1 MNPPGTVAVD
11 AAKSS
16 LEADRTSAVANNQ
29 DSVRITATVR
39 DADGKGLG
47 GVKVTFSV
55 TGGADQ
61 SSNTSNDGL
70 ANANFSSEKAEEK
83 TVTVKAE
90 LNGVTTELGSKTL
103 TFVAGPAEGIRFKV
117 QPTTTKAGVAISPA
131 VVLEVTDGRGNVVT
145 NDNAFMASV
154 RLVRSN
160 GGSVQ
165 NGAATVAVNGLIT
178 FPNLVINRVQT
189 GYALRAETTSGA
201 ADESVMFDVV
211 TGDLS
216 AATSTLEASPTNVV
230 TGGSA
235 TLTLTAKDLG
245 GNVLGGVP
253 VTFSASGD
261 GTFGSASTTTAGDG
275 TATTTFTSGT
285 VGPQTVTATIGSA
298 ALTVTVTFIP

>member
-16 LEADRTSAVANNQ
+16 LEADKTSAVANNQ

-90 LNGVTTELGSKTL
+90 LNGVITELSSKTL

-230 TGGSA
+230 TGGSS

-245 GNVLGGVP
+245 GNLLGNVP

>member
-1 MNPPGTVAVD
+1 MNPPGNSVVD

-16 LEADRTSAVANNQ
+16 LEADKTTVVANNQ
-29 DSVRITATVR
+29 DNARITATVR
-39 DADGKGLG
+39 DADGKGIA

-55 TGGADQ
+55 AGGADQ
-61 SSNTSNDGL
+61 SNNTSNDGI

-90 LNGVTTELGSKTL
+90 LDGTTTELGTKTI

-117 QPTTTKAGVAISPA
+117 QPTTTKAGAPISPA

-145 NDNAFMASV
+145 GDNTFMASV
-154 RLVRSN
+154 RLVRSS

-189 GYALRAETTSGA
+189 GYALRAETMSGA
-201 ADESVMFDVV
+201 ANESVMFDVIA
-211 TGDLS
+211 GDLS
-216 AATSTLEASPTNVV
+216 AATSELTANPVNVLTNAS
-230 TGGSA
+230 S

-245 GNVLGGVP
+245 GNALGNVP

-261 GTFGSASTTTAGDG
+261 GTFGNATVNTAADG
-275 TATTTFTSGT
+275 TASTTFTSGS
-285 VGPQTVTATIGSA
+285 VGPQTVTATVGTAS
-298 ALTVTVTFIP
+298 LTVTVTFIP